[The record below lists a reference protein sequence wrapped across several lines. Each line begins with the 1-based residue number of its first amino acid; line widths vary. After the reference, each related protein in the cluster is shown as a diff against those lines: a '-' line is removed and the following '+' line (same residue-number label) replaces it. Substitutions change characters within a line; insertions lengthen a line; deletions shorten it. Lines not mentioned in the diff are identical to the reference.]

1 MQNLTRASN
10 ELFRRT
16 PDECFP
22 SLQALWEHCQKRRE
36 SSLDHWHPPQH
47 LRPHVTEGRIALAFG
62 GDRPF
67 AMNDWSFAQLCR
79 LANVSKDT
87 INRLSP
93 QTACRALEETLP
105 ASEKPVQILT
115 TGDSI
120 RSIHGV
126 AYTRLWD
133 VDLLTMLR
141 EFATDFQPPQRAGI
155 DRSDSTDSLGDIP
168 FDPDPEP
175 ADRHGTGLYSGEQDM
190 FVFMIDPLGWT
201 EINGEAFAP
210 GFFLWNS
217 EVGRRSVGV
226 QTFWFQ
232 KVCANHIVWDAVEVV
247 EFTRKHTAN
256 VHESLNEIRRI
267 ILNLV
272 EKRDERRDAFATV
285 IKRACQ
291 ETLGPTGD
299 EVMQVLQRHGITKTL
314 AKQAVEIA
322 RRHGGFTI
330 FAVVDALTRLSA
342 KIAHAGDR
350 AETDEKTGRL
360 LALAS
365 DGAGNKTSSRQLA
378 AAVA

>member
-1 MQNLTRASN
+1 MQNLTRANN

-47 LRPHVTEGRIALAFG
+47 LRPHVTEGNFALAFG

-67 AMNDWSFAQLCR
+67 ALNDWSFAQLCR

-105 ASEKPVQILT
+105 TSEKPVQILT
-115 TGDSI
+115 TSDSI

-141 EFATDFQPPQRAGI
+141 EFATDFQPPQRAG
-155 DRSDSTDSLGDIP
+155 RSLFNQETPDDDIP
-168 FDPDPEP
+168 FVPDPEP
-175 ADRHGTGLYSGEQDM
+175 ADPGATGLYSGEQDM

-256 VHESLNEIRRI
+256 VHESLNDIRRI

-285 IKRACQ
+285 IKKACQ
-291 ETLGPTGD
+291 EKLGPTGD

-350 AETDEKTGRL
+350 AETDKKAGRL

-365 DGAGNKTSSRQLA
+365 DHPHGDGARRQLA
-378 AAVA
+378 VATA